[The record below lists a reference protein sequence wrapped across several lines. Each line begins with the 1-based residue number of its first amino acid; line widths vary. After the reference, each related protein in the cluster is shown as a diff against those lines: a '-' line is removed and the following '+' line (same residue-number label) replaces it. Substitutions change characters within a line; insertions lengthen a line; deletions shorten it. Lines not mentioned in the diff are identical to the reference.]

1 MFSVPTIERDNGYW
15 KVVTDIP
22 AALSAEG
29 RELVTHLLLTE
40 VRSALAAF
48 AIWLTCQLSERP
60 STTSLLTQWIMAKW
74 FQDAQL

>member
-1 MFSVPTIERDNGYW
+1 VFQPLNATTATGKSSQTSRL
-15 KVVTDIP
+15 
-22 AALSAEG
+22 LSAEG